1 EDPTGDE
8 DASPLGIIEER
19 EALADRLAHDV
30 RDGKAIGR
38 VLDGRSEQL
47 AQRARAEAFEQHRPR
62 TRDAGDGYR
71 ARPYSRNRG
80 EAAAPGPV
88 RRRARARAPRA
99 VKEVHAAGCRLVV
112 EAEEVAAEAA
122 VIGWGNAEDGVGR
135 DGRVDHVP
143 AGPQRLHAGE
153 RGERMTRG
161 HHAIPPHGR
170 LPMCVADLWH

>member
-1 EDPTGDE
+1 RLGEDPTGDE

-80 EAAAPGPV
+80 DAAAPELV
-88 RRRARARAPRA
+88 QRRARARAPPA
-99 VKEVHAAGCRLVV
+99 VPAVHAAGCRLVV
-112 EAEEVAAEAA
+112 PADQAAADA
-122 VIGWGNAEDGVGR
+122 PLTR
-135 DGRVDHVP
+135 S
-143 AGPQRLHAGE
+143 GP
-153 RGERMTRG
+153 
-161 HHAIPPHGR
+161 PPHGPR
-170 LPMCVADLWH
+170 